1 LRRVSAQGLS
11 ILLWVSLPVA
21 VMLGLNAGTVNI
33 PIDIIIQQ
41 STSLFLQPSTTDIHT
56 DQINTILFD
65 IRLSRICLAFLIG
78 AILAISGAVMQG
90 LFRNP
95 LAAPSLIGVSS
106 GASVGASIV
115 IVLTGAWLQTNAVL
129 GLSVVALGAFIGSF
143 LITLLVFRLSTST
156 LGTSVTTMLLAGIA
170 ISALGGAVNSLLSY
184 FADNEMLRQISI
196 WQMGNL
202 STANWTR
209 VSIVAV
215 VAVVVLILF
224 PRESKSLNALLLGES
239 EARHLGIDVQRVKK
253 RLILLTTLGIG
264 TAVAVAGMIGF
275 VGLIVPHIVRLLIG
289 PDHRWLL
296 PVSALAGGI
305 LLLIA
310 DTLARVIIAPAELP
324 TGILTAILGAPFFI
338 MLLIQQRREF

>member
-33 PIDIIIQQ
+33 PIDVIIQQ
-41 STSLFLQPSTTDIHT
+41 SANLLLQSSSTDIHT
-56 DQINTILFD
+56 NQINTILFD

-253 RLILLTTLGIG
+253 KLILLTTLGIG

>member
-1 LRRVSAQGLS
+1 MRRVSAQGLS

-33 PIDIIIQQ
+33 PIDVIIQQ
-41 STSLFLQPSTTDIHT
+41 SANLLLQSSSTDIHT
-56 DQINTILFD
+56 NQINTILFD

-115 IVLTGAWLQTNAVL
+115 IVLAGTWLQNNALL
-129 GLSVVALGAFIGSF
+129 GLSVVAVGAFVGSF

-170 ISALGGAVNSLLSY
+170 ISALAGAVNSLLSY

-215 VAVVVLILF
+215 VAVFVLVLF

-253 RLILLTTLGIG
+253 KLILLTTLGIG

-275 VGLIVPHIVRLLIG
+275 VGLIVPHMVRLLIG

-310 DTLARVIIAPAELP
+310 DTLARVIIAPVELP

-338 MLLIQQRREF
+338 MLLIQQRREL

>member
-1 LRRVSAQGLS
+1 MRRVSAQGLS

-143 LITLLVFRLSTST
+143 LITLLVFRLSTSS
-156 LGTSVTTMLLAGIA
+156 LSTSVTTMLLAGIA

-253 RLILLTTLGIG
+253 KLILLTTLGIG

-310 DTLARVIIAPAELP
+310 DTLARVIIAPVELP
-324 TGILTAILGAPFFI
+324 AGILTAILGAPFFI

>member
-1 LRRVSAQGLS
+1 MRRVSAQGLS

-33 PIDIIIQQ
+33 PIDTIIQQ

-143 LITLLVFRLSTST
+143 LITLLVFRLSTSS

-253 RLILLTTLGIG
+253 KLILLTTLGIG

-310 DTLARVIIAPAELP
+310 DTLARVIIAPVELP

>member
-1 LRRVSAQGLS
+1 MRRVSAQGLS

-33 PIDIIIQQ
+33 PIDIIIHQ

-143 LITLLVFRLSTST
+143 LITILVFRLSTST

-253 RLILLTTLGIG
+253 KLILLTTLGIG

>member
-1 LRRVSAQGLS
+1 LRRVSAQGLT

-33 PIDIIIQQ
+33 PIDVIIQQ
-41 STSLFLQPSTTDIHT
+41 SANLLLQSSSTDIHT
-56 DQINTILFD
+56 NQINTILFD

-115 IVLTGAWLQTNAVL
+115 IVLAGTWLQNNTLL
-129 GLSVVALGAFIGSF
+129 GLSVVAVGAFVGSF

-170 ISALGGAVNSLLSY
+170 ISALAGAVNSLLSY

-202 STANWTR
+202 STANWAR
-209 VSIVAV
+209 VSVVAV
-215 VAVVVLILF
+215 VAVFVLVLF

-253 RLILLTTLGIG
+253 KLILLTTLGIG

-275 VGLIVPHIVRLLIG
+275 VGLIVPHMVRLLIG

-310 DTLARVIIAPAELP
+310 DTLARVIIAPVELP

-338 MLLIQQRREF
+338 MLLIQQRREL